1 MPVHA
6 APPGILQYAIPI
18 AIFLA
23 VFALRARRLT
33 RLRPLKVEQLWI
45 VPAIFTAVVAIIFFW
60 PVAIPAFNHA
70 LKVHPLWMM
79 GDVQGAQY
87 SSNRAAF
94 FGKLSLGIFFVL
106 IVLYFAFIAL
116 VVANSY

>member
-45 VPAIFTAVVAIIFFW
+45 
-60 PVAIPAFNHA
+60 
-70 LKVHPLWMM
+70 
-79 GDVQGAQY
+79 
-87 SSNRAAF
+87 
-94 FGKLSLGIFFVL
+94 
-106 IVLYFAFIAL
+106 
-116 VVANSY
+116 